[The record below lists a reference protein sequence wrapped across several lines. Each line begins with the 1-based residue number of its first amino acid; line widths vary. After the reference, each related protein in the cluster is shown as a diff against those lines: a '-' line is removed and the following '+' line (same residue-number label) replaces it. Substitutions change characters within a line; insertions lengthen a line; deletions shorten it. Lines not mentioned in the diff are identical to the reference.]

1 MEPSGFDYVAAQI
14 SLYRDLLLAVPH
26 WVKNQAFDIHISRGM
41 PLSICGRE
49 GTLFPTKSGEV
60 SRVPEQGVVAG
71 DAQLRE
77 LFFASLRAF
86 GFPPRRGA
94 PAGVH
99 MDGRELPGWGLRQ
112 RCDREGGPSKPSG
125 RSPPWC
131 TASPGIFLD
140 AGTGCSWRTWGG
152 RGGILVTGPAFPV
165 GKPLFCGMWPVPFP
179 GGGLAPAVVWR

>member
-1 MEPSGFDYVAAQI
+1 MEPSGFDYVARQI

-77 LFFASLRAF
+77 LFCK
-86 GFPPRRGA
+86 
-94 PAGVH
+94 PAGI
-99 MDGRELPGWGLRQ
+99 RF
-112 RCDREGGPSKPSG
+112 SATKKSSG
-125 RSPPWC
+125 RGSYGWAR
-131 TASPGIFLD
+131 TA
-140 AGTGCSWRTWGG
+140 
-152 RGGILVTGPAFPV
+152 
-165 GKPLFCGMWPVPFP
+165 
-179 GGGLAPAVVWR
+179 GLGFAAAL

>member
-1 MEPSGFDYVAAQI
+1 MEPSGFDYVARQI

-86 GFPPRRGA
+86 GFPPRRRA

-99 MDGRELPGWGLRQ
+99 MDGQELPGWGLRQ
-112 RCDREGGPSKPSG
+112 RCDREGGRPNH
-125 RSPPWC
+125 
-131 TASPGIFLD
+131 PGDHLLGVPHPQGSSWMGNRLFLENV
-140 AGTGCSWRTWGG
+140 GWE
-152 RGGILVTGPAFPV
+152 GGILVTGPPSS
-165 GKPLFCGMWPVPFP
+165 GKTTFLRDVARSLP